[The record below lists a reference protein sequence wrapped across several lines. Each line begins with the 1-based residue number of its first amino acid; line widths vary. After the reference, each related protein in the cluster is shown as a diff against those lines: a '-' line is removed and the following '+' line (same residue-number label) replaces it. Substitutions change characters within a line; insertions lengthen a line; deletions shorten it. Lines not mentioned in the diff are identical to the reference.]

1 VLISGTVV
9 LGFPGIGL
17 TQSGDWQPTKPMR
30 IIVSQAPGGSTDTT
44 ARAYAD
50 FLSAKLGV
58 PVTVENRSGA
68 AGMVAGAAVAHSTA
82 DGHTLLMTPQSLMA
96 LGPVLLK
103 APPID
108 PDKDLVPVASMGV
121 GPLVAVLPKDHPA
134 STIHEVVMRSK
145 KKPVNVGN
153 FAVGSGWQLTLNQ
166 LAKDTG
172 GDFSVVN
179 YKGTLS
185 MLPDLYAGTIDM
197 GAGTLAGMGGGLQK
211 GLIRPILIVAGQR
224 SRLLPGIPTWTD
236 VGFRGPAYEDLIET
250 NMLLAPTGTPQ
261 AVIDTLAR
269 LATASVNESQPMKA
283 VRNTLSA
290 DDVPL
295 VGAELKQA
303 VMRSWTAYR
312 NLARTMKLG
321 ME

>member
-1 VLISGTVV
+1 MNSCYGASGPTRRRVLISGTVV

-17 TQSGDWQPTKPMR
+17 TQPGAWQPTKPMR

-50 FLSAKLGV
+50 FLSTKLGV

-134 STIHEVVMRSK
+134 STINEVIMRSK

-153 FAVGSGWQLTLNQ
+153 FAVGSG
-166 LAKDTG
+166 
-172 GDFSVVN
+172 
-179 YKGTLS
+179 
-185 MLPDLYAGTIDM
+185 
-197 GAGTLAGMGGGLQK
+197 
-211 GLIRPILIVAGQR
+211 
-224 SRLLPGIPTWTD
+224 
-236 VGFRGPAYEDLIET
+236 
-250 NMLLAPTGTPQ
+250 
-261 AVIDTLAR
+261 
-269 LATASVNESQPMKA
+269 
-283 VRNTLSA
+283 
-290 DDVPL
+290 
-295 VGAELKQA
+295 
-303 VMRSWTAYR
+303 
-312 NLARTMKLG
+312 
-321 ME
+321 

>member
-1 VLISGTVV
+1 MTV
-9 LGFPGIGL
+9 
-17 TQSGDWQPTKPMR
+17 
-30 IIVSQAPGGSTDTT
+30 
-44 ARAYAD
+44 
-50 FLSAKLGV
+50 
-58 PVTVENRSGA
+58 
-68 AGMVAGAAVAHSTA
+68 
-82 DGHTLLMTPQSLMA
+82 
-96 LGPVLLK
+96 
-103 APPID
+103 
-108 PDKDLVPVASMGV
+108 
-121 GPLVAVLPKDHPA
+121 
-134 STIHEVVMRSK
+134 
-145 KKPVNVGN
+145 
-153 FAVGSGWQLTLNQ
+153 TLNQ
-166 LAKDTG
+166 LAKDSG

-261 AVIDTLAR
+261 AVINTLAR